1 MAHCSDAD
9 AALLEV
15 SVTLTEELEDCLNS
29 GLGPMMRGLGNGIA
43 PTMRGLVTVCAVTV
57 DFATG
62 CSELA
67 SLANLCSLSSLSLCL
82 LSAALFVKSEL
93 EANAQ

>member
-43 PTMRGLVTVCAVTV
+43 PTGNGNGNGLA
-57 DFATG
+57 

-67 SLANLCSLSSLSLCL
+67 SLANLCSLSSLSL
-82 LSAALFVKSEL
+82 
-93 EANAQ
+93 